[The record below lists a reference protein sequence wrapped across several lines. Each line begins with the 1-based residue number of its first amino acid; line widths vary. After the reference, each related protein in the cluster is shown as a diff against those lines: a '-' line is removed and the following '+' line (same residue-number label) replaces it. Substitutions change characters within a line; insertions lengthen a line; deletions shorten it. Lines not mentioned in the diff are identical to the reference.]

1 MPSRAKF
8 VELASYLT
16 LTFPTYPV
24 GALFSVHPE
33 HSCEERTARC
43 GLTKCHR
50 LLF

>member
-24 GALFSVHPE
+24 GAIV
-33 HSCEERTARC
+33 RGTY
-43 GLTKCHR
+43 G
-50 LLF
+50 